1 MGPDNDVATVTV
13 ERRYFDTL
21 VRRAQLHVSDVPVS
35 HSLPNDA
42 ITVSRAD
49 HEALTRTARQY
60 ANLRQNLIRGGLE
73 EATIQLLSKDDTA
86 IQDDASS
93 RGPPAQHEENNG
105 SVQARVTPSH
115 GYAAN
120 PAMMDRRPHVPS
132 GNGGYASPLG
142 FMAGAQQDLDW
153 SEADG
158 AHEELSLPG
167 DDVLVDRTNALS
179 TGESVPSAGRPT
191 YERQCT
197 RTIQISNL
205 PDGATHADIT
215 AVVRGGLLLDIFMR
229 QHDRSAT
236 VSFLHAAD
244 ARAFL
249 DHCKRN
255 DLYIRNKRVEVR
267 WNDRQFILAGHVASK
282 IGSGAT
288 RNLVIRRCDPRITE
302 EDLREDLEHIHNL
315 VVIKITFIGN
325 TCYIST
331 NSVHNAMFARTCMM
345 SRFKFKGSKI
355 DWDVDE
361 CAQPLDRARPP
372 KPRKETPP
380 VKKPA
385 SAIANRFQLLNM
397 DDDEDEDVT
406 PSFAQAKEAVGI
418 IA

>member
-1 MGPDNDVATVTV
+1 MGPNSNVATVTV

-49 HEALTRTARQY
+49 HEALARTARQY
-60 ANLRQNLIRGGLE
+60 ANLRQNLVRGGLE
-73 EATIQLLSKDDTA
+73 EATIELLSQDDAT

-93 RGPPAQHEENNG
+93 RVLPAQREENKAP
-105 SVQARVTPSH
+105 VQPRITPGH
-115 GYAAN
+115 GPAAN
-120 PAMMDRRPHVPS
+120 PAVMNHRPHTQPGS
-132 GNGGYASPLG
+132 GRYGTPLG
-142 FMAGAQQDLDW
+142 FM
-153 SEADG
+153 
-158 AHEELSLPG
+158 
-167 DDVLVDRTNALS
+167 TNGMS
-179 TGESVPSAGRPT
+179 TGEFPPGAGRPT
-191 YERQCT
+191 YERQCS
-197 RTIQISNL
+197 RTIQMSNL

-215 AVVRGGLLLDIFMR
+215 AVVRGGMLLDIFMR
-229 QHDRSAT
+229 PHDRSAT
-236 VSFLHAAD
+236 VSFLHAQD

-249 DHCKRN
+249 EHCRRN
-255 DLYIRNKRVEVR
+255 DLYVRNKRVEVR

-288 RNLVIRRCDPRITE
+288 RNLVIRRCDSRITE
-302 EDLREDLEHIHNL
+302 QALREDLDHIHNL
-315 VVIKITFIGN
+315 VVVKVAFIGS

-380 VKKPA
+380 AKKPA
-385 SAIANRFQLLNM
+385 SAITNRFHLLNM
-397 DDDEDEDVT
+397 DDDEDDDAA

>member
-1 MGPDNDVATVTV
+1 MGSNSNVATVTV

-49 HEALTRTARQY
+49 HEALARTARQY
-60 ANLRQNLIRGGLE
+60 ANLRQNLVRGGLE
-73 EATIQLLSKDDTA
+73 EATIELLSQDDAT

-93 RGPPAQHEENNG
+93 RVLPAQREENKAP
-105 SVQARVTPSH
+105 VQPRITPGH
-115 GYAAN
+115 GPAAN
-120 PAMMDRRPHVPS
+120 PAVMDHRPHTQPGS
-132 GNGGYASPLG
+132 GRYGTPLG
-142 FMAGAQQDLDW
+142 FM
-153 SEADG
+153 
-158 AHEELSLPG
+158 
-167 DDVLVDRTNALS
+167 TNGMS
-179 TGESVPSAGRPT
+179 TGEFPPGAGRPT
-191 YERQCT
+191 YERQCS
-197 RTIQISNL
+197 RTIQMSNL

-215 AVVRGGLLLDIFMR
+215 AVVRGGMLLDIFMR
-229 QHDRSAT
+229 PHDRSAT
-236 VSFLHAAD
+236 VSFLHAQD

-249 DHCKRN
+249 EHCRRN
-255 DLYIRNKRVEVR
+255 DLYVRNKRVEVR

-288 RNLVIRRCDPRITE
+288 RNLVIRRCDSRITE
-302 EDLREDLEHIHNL
+302 QALREDLDHIHNL
-315 VVIKITFIGN
+315 VVVKVAFIGS

-380 VKKPA
+380 AKKPA
-385 SAIANRFQLLNM
+385 SAITNRFHLLNM
-397 DDDEDEDVT
+397 DDDEDDDAA
-406 PSFAQAKEAVGI
+406 PSFAQAKGAVGI

>member
-1 MGPDNDVATVTV
+1 MGSDNNVATVTV

-60 ANLRQNLIRGGLE
+60 ANLRQNLVRGGLE
-73 EATIQLLSKDDTA
+73 EATIQLLSQDDAT

-93 RGPPAQHEENNG
+93 RDLSTQRQENNAP
-105 SVQARVTPSH
+105 VPPRITPGH
-115 GYAAN
+115 GPAAN
-120 PAMMDRRPHVPS
+120 PAVMDHRPQTQPGS
-132 GNGGYASPLG
+132 GRYGTPLG
-142 FMAGAQQDLDW
+142 FMTGTHQDQDW

-167 DDVLVDRTNALS
+167 DVLADQTNGMS
-179 TGESVPSAGRPT
+179 TGEFPSGAGRPT

-215 AVVRGGLLLDIFMR
+215 AVVRGGMLLDIFMR
-229 QHDRSAT
+229 PHDRSAT
-236 VSFLHAAD
+236 VSFLHALD

-249 DHCKRN
+249 DHCKKN
-255 DLYIRNKRVEVR
+255 DLYVKNKRVEVR

-302 EDLREDLEHIHNL
+302 QALREDLDHIHNL
-315 VVIKITFIGN
+315 VVVKVAFIGS

-380 VKKPA
+380 AKKSA
-385 SAIANRFQLLNM
+385 SAIANRFHLLNM
-397 DDDEDEDVT
+397 DDDEDDDVA